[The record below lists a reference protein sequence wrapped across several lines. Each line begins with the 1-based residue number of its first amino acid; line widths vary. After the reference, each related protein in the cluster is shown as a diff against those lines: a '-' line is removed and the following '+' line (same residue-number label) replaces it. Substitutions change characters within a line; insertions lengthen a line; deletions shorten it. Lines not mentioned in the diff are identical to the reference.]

1 MDRGK
6 KYINEGRKRIQNNNM
21 YGLSMTE
28 LANLIE
34 TAYDDELISAIAE
47 AFYMGVEA
55 GARMIE
61 RGC

>member
-1 MDRGK
+1 MHRGE

-34 TAYDDELISAIAE
+34 TAYDDELISAIME

-55 GARMIE
+55 GARMVE